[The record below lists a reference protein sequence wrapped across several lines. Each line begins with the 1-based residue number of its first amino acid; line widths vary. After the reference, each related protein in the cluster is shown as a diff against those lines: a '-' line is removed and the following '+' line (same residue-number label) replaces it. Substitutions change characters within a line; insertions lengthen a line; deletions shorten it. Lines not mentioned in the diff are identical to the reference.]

1 MDKQT
6 IALIMIFVLTTTL
19 IVQHKDEIIEKK
31 EEEVQKLD
39 NKLKD
44 EMLKLENKRK
54 AIQKLTLD
62 IDNLKAQ
69 NRAISEDSKRAI
81 QIYEDAIKE
90 LQGAVIELETE
101 VKRLEDIK
109 VFTMEATAYTDDV
122 QSQGKWV
129 GQTATGMK
137 PQVGVVA
144 VDPRIIPLGTK
155 LYVEGYGRAIA
166 GDTGGAIE
174 GHRIDLFM
182 ASRGEALR
190 FGRRQIRVRILD

>member
-31 EEEVQKLD
+31 EEEAQKLD

-137 PQVGVVA
+137 PAVGVVA
-144 VDPRIIPLGTK
+144 VDPRIIPLGTR
-155 LYVEGYGRAIA
+155 LYVEGYGPAIA
-166 GDTGGAIE
+166 GDVGGAIK
-174 GHRIDLFM
+174 GYRIDLFM
-182 ASRGEALR
+182 ANRGACMR
-190 FGRRQIRVRILD
+190 FGRRQIRVRVLD